1 MKQKWR
7 ILKGIPSFPT
17 RTQEH
22 IILACMALH
31 NFIRDT
37 NLEDKL
43 FNRCDGDEEYLLQHS
58 ATADTQEDDNQDG
71 ENEDTMNTIRSRIA
85 DALVSVR
92 GR

>member
-1 MKQKWR
+1 
-7 ILKGIPSFPT
+7 
-17 RTQEH
+17 
-22 IILACMALH
+22 MALH

-43 FNRCDGDEEYLLQHS
+43 FDRCDGYEEYLLQHS
-58 ATADTQEDDNQDG
+58 ATTDTQEDDNQDG

-85 DALVSVR
+85 DALVSAR